1 MFRLARLFHA
11 SAPYPPRTHS
21 CGQLSADLA
30 GAPVALAGWLLPER
44 KAKLVSFYPLK
55 DSDGTTQLVVNHADH
70 PDVAAV
76 LSAIPPESTVFVQG
90 TVALRPQ
97 SARRAGPTGDVDVQV
112 SKVTLLNPA
121 TSLPFLPSNVHNLVR
136 LSYPLISPELIS
148 ISQTKT

>member
-11 SAPYPPRTHS
+11 SSKPFPARTHS

-44 KAKLVSFYPLK
+44 RGKVVSFYPLK

-70 PDVAAV
+70 PDVAAM
-76 LSAIPPESTVFVQG
+76 LSAIPPESTVLVQG

-97 SARRAGPTGDVDVQV
+97 TARRAGTTGDIDVQV

-121 TSLPFLPSNVHNLVR
+121 TNLPFLPSNPHNLV
-136 LSYPLISPELIS
+136 Y
-148 ISQTKT
+148 